1 MSTPATHTGML
12 RAAVTR
18 LVERLAPAD
27 RWLAERLSPVEPGL
41 PVRYRITPVTL
52 DTALRYGAVIDLVRP
67 LYRPGID
74 ILEVGSGSGGIT
86 DFLAVPVVGVDSAF
100 ERTADR
106 ATPHLTPVVAEADA
120 LPFDDGSFDLVLTVE
135 MLEHI
140 PAERRDGVLSELFR
154 VVRPGGRVVVTFPAD
169 ASAARLDRE
178 LNDRFRSRY
187 GTDHPWVAEHIREG
201 VPSTEEVVA
210 QARRLIGERGTVG
223 VRKHDPARSW
233 LFHQSL
239 YSAHRWYRP
248 AALAGLHS
256 RSGATLL
263 FRALRHARGAAYY
276 RSIVVVDRR
285 V

>member
-1 MSTPATHTGML
+1 MRTPAVHTSTL
-12 RAAVTR
+12 HATVAR
-18 LVERLAPAD
+18 LLAFLAPAD
-27 RWLAERLSPVEPGL
+27 RWLAERLSPSERDL
-41 PVRYRITPVTL
+41 PARYRITPVTL

-74 ILEVGSGSGGIT
+74 ILEVGSGSGGVT

-106 ATPHLTPVVAEADA
+106 ATAHLTPVEAQADA
-120 LPFDDGSFDLVLTVE
+120 LPFDDASFDVVLSVE

-140 PAERRDGVLSELFR
+140 PAGRRDAVLSELFR

-169 ASAARLDRE
+169 AAAARLDRE
-178 LNDRFRSRY
+178 LNDRFRRRY

-201 VPSTEEVVA
+201 VPSTVEVVA
-210 QARRLIGERGTVG
+210 RIRRLIGERGAVR

-233 LFHQSL
+233 LLHQSL

-248 AALAGLHS
+248 ALLAGLHS
-256 RSGATLL
+256 RAGATLL

-276 RSIVVVDRR
+276 R
-285 V
+285 